1 MKTFEFEK
9 QGIKFY
15 VEIDIKNKLTFG
27 DKLATEHIKE
37 LELALSQIPRV
48 VEFLQSGETEVWGDL
63 RLAGWGWIPPS
74 NYENPDQDN
83 DGLCW
88 HFLGDYIGVTVE
100 A

>member
-1 MKTFEFEK
+1 MKY
-9 QGIKFY
+9 I

-27 DKLATEHIKE
+27 DNSEHIKD

-63 RLAGWGWIPPS
+63 RQAGWGWIPPS
-74 NYENPDQDN
+74 NYENPDQDY

-88 HFLGDYIGVTVE
+88 HFLGDYVGITVE